1 MNAKAVPVLMYHHV
15 APRPGLVTVKPQTF
29 AAHMERLARAGYTA
43 LTADRFLAW
52 MQGRVDVPHKSVLI
66 TFDDGYLDNYVHAY
80 PTLKR
85 LGLHAVVFLVTGW
98 IGEGS
103 ARANAGGDADL
114 PDLPSHKAC
123 KQAIAEGRA
132 DDAMMRWSEIEL
144 MESDGTIEFH
154 SHTHTHVRWDELH
167 ENVSARLDALRHD
180 LAQSRD
186 TLRQRLGRESRH
198 LCWPWG
204 HFDTSYQT
212 LARELG
218 FDAQYTVERGLN
230 LSGDD
235 PLRIKRIDTKE
246 RPAGW
251 LARQLFTY
259 RSPRFGRTYLA
270 LRGR

>member
-1 MNAKAVPVLMYHHV
+1 
-15 APRPGLVTVKPQTF
+15 
-29 AAHMERLARAGYTA
+29 
-43 LTADRFLAW
+43 
-52 MQGRVDVPHKSVLI
+52 
-66 TFDDGYLDNYVHAY
+66 
-80 PTLKR
+80 
-85 LGLHAVVFLVTGW
+85 
-98 IGEGS
+98 
-103 ARANAGGDADL
+103 
-114 PDLPSHKAC
+114 
-123 KQAIAEGRA
+123 
-132 DDAMMRWSEIEL
+132 
-144 MESDGTIEFH
+144 
-154 SHTHTHVRWDELH
+154 
-167 ENVSARLDALRHD
+167 
-180 LAQSRD
+180 
-186 TLRQRLGRESRH
+186 